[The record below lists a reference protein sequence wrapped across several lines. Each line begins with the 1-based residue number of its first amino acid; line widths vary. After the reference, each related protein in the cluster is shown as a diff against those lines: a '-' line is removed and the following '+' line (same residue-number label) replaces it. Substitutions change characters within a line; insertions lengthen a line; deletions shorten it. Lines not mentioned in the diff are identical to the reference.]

1 MTADEGPPGPAAPP
15 WAGGG
20 ERLRTLTVRGRV
32 LRVAV
37 RDGDPDWPPLL
48 LCNGIGVSL
57 ELLQPFV
64 DALDPRRGVIRFDM
78 PGVGGSPAP
87 VVPYHLITTGPLLA
101 GLLDQLGHERA
112 DVLGISW
119 GGGLAQQFALSRPDR
134 VRRLVLVATAPGAL
148 MVPGHPR
155 VLRHLLTPRRHR
167 DPRYSARIAAELYG
181 GSARK
186 DPAMARELLH
196 ATTRLGPARGY
207 YYQLMAGLGW
217 TSLPLLPRLRPPTL
231 ILAGDDDPIIP
242 LVNARI
248 MHRLIPGSQ
257 LHIYHGGHLELA
269 ADAERLAPAVE
280 AFLDAGPLRAL
291 EGDRIVT
298 NLASNL
304 DGYHPCPRRRMAVRV
319 DDAAMT
325 YRELDEA
332 SARVAGLLHER
343 GLKPGD
349 RVGLMMPNVAE
360 VPVVYYGVLRAGGV
374 VVPMNPLL
382 KAREVAYYLGDS
394 GAGLI
399 FAWHAFADQARGGA
413 GAGRARNPSSWTGS
427 ASPICW
433 PPPRRMT
440 RSRTADDEDTAVILY
455 TSGTTGHPKGAEL
468 THGNLLSNTEVARA
482 DIVRAGPDDVI
493 FGGLPLFHVFG
504 QTVALNVAVAS
515 GACLT
520 LLPRFD
526 PEHALRIIA
535 GHRVTVFEGVP
546 TMYVAL
552 LHQPDR
558 ADYDT
563 SALRMCIS
571 GGAALPVEVL
581 RGFEEAF
588 GVPVLEGYGLSET
601 SPVASFNHPGRE
613 RKPGSIGTPIRDVQ
627 MRVVDGEDHEVPQG
641 EVGEI
646 VIRGP
651 NVMKGYWQRPEA
663 TAEAIRDGWFHSG
676 DLARVDEDGYFYIV
690 DRKKD
695 LIIRGGYN
703 VYPRE
708 IEEVLY
714 EHPAVAE
721 AAVIGLPHPAL
732 GEEVGA
738 AVALKPGAVISA
750 EELRDYVKGQVAAY
764 KYPRHVWIVDALP
777 KGPTGK
783 IQKRDIVIPADL
795 AVP

>member
-1 MTADEGPPGPAAPP
+1 MPPYQRRGTGLIPGTDDHPGDRPHNGHVTNLAKNLTDTTRAH
-15 WAGGG
+15 AG
-20 ERLRTLTVRGRV
+20 
-32 LRVAV
+32 RVAV
-37 RDGDPDWPPLL
+37 R
-48 LCNGIGVSL
+48 
-57 ELLQPFV
+57 V
-64 DALDPRRGVIRFDM
+64 D
-78 PGVGGSPAP
+78 
-87 VVPYHLITTGPLLA
+87 
-101 GLLDQLGHERA
+101 
-112 DVLGISW
+112 
-119 GGGLAQQFALSRPDR
+119 
-134 VRRLVLVATAPGAL
+134 
-148 MVPGHPR
+148 
-155 VLRHLLTPRRHR
+155 
-167 DPRYSARIAAELYG
+167 
-181 GSARK
+181 
-186 DPAMARELLH
+186 
-196 ATTRLGPARGY
+196 
-207 YYQLMAGLGW
+207 
-217 TSLPLLPRLRPPTL
+217 
-231 ILAGDDDPIIP
+231 
-242 LVNARI
+242 N
-248 MHRLIPGSQ
+248 
-257 LHIYHGGHLELA
+257 
-269 ADAERLAPAVE
+269 
-280 AFLDAGPLRAL
+280 
-291 EGDRIVT
+291 
-298 NLASNL
+298 
-304 DGYHPCPRRRMAVRV
+304 
-319 DDAAMT
+319 AAMT
-325 YRELDEA
+325 YRALDEA

-349 RVGLMMPNVAE
+349 RIGIMMPNVAE

-399 FAWHAFADQARGGA
+399 FAWHSFADQARGGA
-413 GAGRARNPSSWTGS
+413 EQAKAESIVVDGVSFPGLL
-427 ASPICW
+427 ASVTPDFQVAD
-433 PPPRRMT
+433 R
-440 RSRTADDEDTAVILY
+440 DDEDTAVILY

-468 THGNLLSNTEVARA
+468 THGNLISNTEVART
-482 DIVRAGPDDVI
+482 DIVRARPDDVI

-526 PEHALRIIA
+526 AEHALRIVA

-601 SPVASFNHPGRE
+601 SPVASFNHPDRE
-613 RKPGSIGTPIRDVQ
+613 HKPGSIGTPIRDVQ
-627 MRVVDGEDHEVPQG
+627 MRLVDGEGHEVPQG

-721 AAVIGLPHPAL
+721 AAVIGLPHPSL
-732 GEEVGA
+732 GEEVAA
-738 AVALKPGAVISA
+738 AVALKPGADVSARNCEISSRA
-750 EELRDYVKGQVAAY
+750 RSRRTSTRGTC
-764 KYPRHVWIVDALP
+764 
-777 KGPTGK
+777 GSPTRCRK
-783 IQKRDIVIPADL
+783 ARPARSRSGTSSSRP
-795 AVP
+795 A